1 MIVTS
6 HGPGKVDIKTPA
18 KLNLFLEVVGKRA
31 DGFHNLETIMHTVD
45 LFDEISITRTEE
57 GISFST
63 SGIDAGPDSRN
74 LGLRAA
80 QIFFNRAGCLGG
92 AAIHLHKNI
101 PVGAGLGGGSSDAAA
116 VLVGLNLIA
125 GEPLARHELIAMGNE
140 LGSDMAFFFACGT
153 ALCTGR
159 GENVE
164 PIEGVGPFRF
174 SLVYPGFPSITRDVF
189 QNLNL
194 VLTKTK
200 NDSSKFIDI
209 LRNGTP
215 QALATAFFNRL
226 EEAAFRTAS
235 SLRLFRELLKSKG
248 LGAYFLSGSGSTFF
262 RMVLNDTEKSLDAS
276 TLQGEYSP
284 AMFDVRSY
292 TPSNQ

>member
-1 MIVTS
+1 MILTS

-31 DGFHNLETIMHTVD
+31 DGFHDLETIMHTVD
-45 LFDEISITRTEE
+45 LFDEISISRAKE

-63 SGIDAGPDSRN
+63 SGIAAGPDSRN

-80 QIFFNRAGCLGG
+80 QMFFARSRGLGG
-92 AAIHLHKNI
+92 AVIQLHKNI

-116 VLVGLNLIA
+116 VLVGLNHVA
-125 GEPLARHELIAMGNE
+125 GEPFARAELVAMANE
-140 LGSDMAFFFACGT
+140 LGSDMAFFFVCGT

-159 GENVE
+159 GEQVQ
-164 PIEGVGPFRF
+164 PIEGIGPLRF
-174 SLVYPGFPSITRDVF
+174 HLVFPGFPSITGDVF

-194 VLTKTK
+194 GLTKTK
-200 NDSSKFIDI
+200 NDISIFIDI

-215 QALATAFFNRL
+215 QALGAALFNRL

-235 SLRLFRELLKSKG
+235 SVRQFRDQLKQRG

-262 RMVLNDTEKSLDAS
+262 RIVSSDTQKSGDVNI
-276 TLQGEYSP
+276 LQGEYSP
-284 AMFDVRSY
+284 TSFDVRSY
-292 TPSNQ
+292 TPSDQ

>member
-18 KLNLFLEVVGKRA
+18 KLNLYLEVVGKRA
-31 DGFHNLETIMHTVD
+31 DGFHDLETIMHTVD
-45 LFDEISITRTEE
+45 LFDEISVARADE
-57 GISFST
+57 GLSFST
-63 SGIDAGPDSRN
+63 SGIDAGPDEGN

-80 QIFFNRAGCLGG
+80 QIFFARTGGRGRAT
-92 AAIHLHKNI
+92 IHIHKNI
-101 PVGAGLGGGSSDAAA
+101 PMGAGLGGGSSDTAA
-116 VLVGLNLIA
+116 VLVGLNLA
-125 GEPLARHELIAMGNE
+125 LGEPLAREELIAMGNQ
-140 LGSDMAFFFACGT
+140 LGSDMAFFFTGGT

-159 GENVE
+159 GEKVE
-164 PIEGVGPFRF
+164 PIDGVGPFRF

-194 VLTKTK
+194 GLTKTK
-200 NDSSKFIDI
+200 NNTSIFIDI
-209 LRNGTP
+209 LKNGTP
-215 QALATAFFNRL
+215 QALGRAFFNRL

-235 SLRLFRELLKSKG
+235 SLRQFREQLKKRDP
-248 LGAYFLSGSGSTFF
+248 GAYHLSGSGSTFF
-262 RMVLNDTEKSLDAS
+262 RLVPDDSEKSLGAS

-292 TPSNQ
+292 TPSDQ